1 MYRVKIV
8 DLHQTMVRF
17 LKAMDAKHPVTI
29 TYTKADGTVTVRTIE
44 VYDTQITKAG
54 DIVLKAMDRESGES
68 RTFRLDRITAYTVH
82 RTAYV
87 LPEPGHVNELGIR
100 VIVHAPTPEARQAG
114 SDDREYW
121 SDRYGYDPEY
131 DAA

>member
-1 MYRVKIV
+1 MYRTANETL
-8 DLHQTMVRF
+8 DRTMVRF

-29 TYTKADGTVTVRTIE
+29 SYTKADGSRTVRTIE
-44 VYDTQITKAG
+44 VYDTQLTKAG

-68 RTFRLDRITAYTVH
+68 RTFRLDRVEAYTVH
-82 RTAYV
+82 RTAFV
-87 LPEPGHVNELGIR
+87 LAEPPAVNEFGLR
-100 VIVHAPTPEARQAG
+100 VTVNVPTVEARELARE
-114 SDDREYW
+114 DREYW